1 MSIFIKILSII
12 LYYYAKL
19 HVIKTIYKSD
29 IYYTR
34 NVSASISSIIL
45 QHVGD
50 GYIYTFK
57 K

>member
-19 HVIKTIYKSD
+19 YVIKTIYKSD